1 MNVEDAGREEK
12 FFVEWEGV
20 FLLLL
25 SVLLI
30 IHFMECIFYKIYAVC
45 FAVTR
50 SIIMHA

>member
-1 MNVEDAGREEK
+1 MNTEDGGREEK

-30 IHFMECIFYKIYAVC
+30 IIHCMEYVFTKYMQYVLQ
-45 FAVTR
+45 
-50 SIIMHA
+50 